1 VLSAVGFNNG
11 VTTFDT
17 DLFPQDVR
25 NCKTCHADAGGA
37 CSASQPCGVGQSCV
51 AGTCSNIAWLT
62 PSTRVCTSCHDDA
75 STAGHA
81 AINTWTDGSGTV
93 IETCETCH
101 GSDAD
106 FAVDKVH
113 NISNPYV
120 PPYPREKQ

>member
-1 VLSAVGFNNG
+1 MQLA
-11 VTTFDT
+11 TTFAISSSVASLNAGSSNSARAAPPTASPAGTSGSGDS
-17 DLFPQDVR
+17 F
-25 NCKTCHADAGGA
+25 DA
-37 CSASQPCGVGQSCV
+37 PTCV
-51 AGTCSNIAWLT
+51 AGTCSNIAWVT

-81 AINTWTDGSGTV
+81 AINTWTDSSGNV
-93 IETCETCH
+93 IETYETCH

-113 NISNPYV
+113 NVANPYV

>member
-17 DLFPQDVR
+17 DLFPQDIR
-25 NCKTCHADAGGA
+25 NCKTCHADAGGT
-37 CSASQPCGVGQSCV
+37 CSATKPCGIGQSCV
-51 AGTCSNIAWLT
+51 AGTCSNVAWLE

-81 AINTWTDGSGTV
+81 AINTWTDPSGSV

-101 GSDAD
+101 GTDAE
-106 FAVDKVH
+106 FAVVKVH
-113 NISNPYV
+113 NVSNPYV